1 MIDYIKILK
10 IVLDKINNTIKL
22 YTDELI
28 NNNKFEPTEDP
39 KLRKP
44 ILIHNI
50 LYYVGLTITVL
61 PLFIMFIYWIET
73 DDAMTNIIRNH
84 TFEVFGITF
93 NVVIMCCTTI
103 IGIILLLTNSKIYNK
118 TYKLICEMIQQNDKF
133 IYDSKKNIEITK
145 TKELLKDFTN
155 EEIDDKDIKS
165 LINYHYYG
173 SSHIPV
179 KGNLYK
185 IPIKTMLQ
193 KVNVKSI
200 QNLYKNIY
208 FLYKYY
214 LNNYAEDDEYTW
226 ITKQLNAFY
235 NGNVTED
242 TDNIELLKNLKN

>member
-10 IVLDKINNTIKL
+10 IVLDK
-22 YTDELI
+22 TDELI

-133 IYDSKKNIEITK
+133 IYDSKKEYRN
-145 TKELLKDFTN
+145 N
-155 EEIDDKDIKS
+155 
-165 LINYHYYG
+165 
-173 SSHIPV
+173 
-179 KGNLYK
+179 
-185 IPIKTMLQ
+185 
-193 KVNVKSI
+193 
-200 QNLYKNIY
+200 QN
-208 FLYKYY
+208 
-214 LNNYAEDDEYTW
+214 
-226 ITKQLNAFY
+226 
-235 NGNVTED
+235 
-242 TDNIELLKNLKN
+242 